1 MKKLIG
7 YLVLL
12 AVLALAGFVYYL
24 KYPDV
29 REWVDVNVPIVKK
42 VAAPVIAQWDQR
54 FPQPPAAAPADMAP
68 DKTDA
73 AAASPSPGQPAV
85 APQTSAPAPAVAGS
99 TPAPVSDTV
108 DIAQL
113 SQSRNEWPKQVVL
126 KKEVE
131 FPAVLDGKVVG
142 SVKAPAGTQALL
154 IVIQAGKA
162 GVEYQGGGAMVDI
175 ADTNLIEQVQSSRH
189 AGNSPATLTSA
200 PGIRP

>member
-7 YLVLL
+7 NLVLL

-29 REWVDVNVPIVKK
+29 RAWVDANVPIVKK

-54 FPQPPAAAPADMAP
+54 FPQPPAAAPADVAP
-68 DKTDA
+68 DKTDV
-73 AAASPSPGQPAV
+73 AAASPSPAV
-85 APQTSAPAPAVAGS
+85 APQTSAPSAAVAVS

-175 ADTNLIEQVQSSRH
+175 ADTNLIEQVQSNRH
-189 AGNSPATLTSA
+189 AGIPRL
-200 PGIRP
+200 P